1 MAVEDDVSS
10 IRTTT
15 LVAPTR
21 PTITVP
27 QRPPAIETAAYF
39 FGGGDGLSLSPGP
52 LSFVSSLFVDNFPD
66 VLTPDNQRTTSFSQ
80 LLAGAMSVSPGGG
93 GRSTAGMFAG
103 GGPMFTIPSGF
114 SPSSLL
120 TSPMFFPPQAPAQ
133 TGFVHSQPQP
143 QQQPPGPP
151 RPDTFPHH
159 MPPSTSTAVHGRQSF
174 EVSTQADQRARN
186 HYNNPGNNN
195 NNNRSYNVVNVDK
208 PADDGYNWRKY
219 GQKPIKGCEY
229 PRSYYKCTHVNC
241 PVKKKVER
249 SSDGQITQIIYKGQ
263 HDHERPQNRRGGGG
277 RDSTEVGDIHF
288 VGGAGQMMES
298 SDDSGYGKDHEEDN
312 NDDDDDDDF
321 PASKIRKID
330 GVSTTHRTVTE
341 PKIIVQTKSEVDLL
355 DDGYRW
361 RKYGQKVVKGNPHP
375 RSYYKCTTPN
385 CTVRKHVERAS
396 TDAKAVITT
405 YEGKHNHDVPAARNG
420 TAAAAGTS
428 DHHRM
433 RSMSGNNMQQH
444 MSFGNNNN
452 TGQSPVLLRLKE
464 EKITI

>member
-1 MAVEDDVSS
+1 MAVEDDVSLMRS
-10 IRTTT
+10 TT

-27 QRPPAIETAAYF
+27 QRPPAVETAAYL

-52 LSFVSSLFVDNFPD
+52 LSFVSSLFVDSFPD

-80 LLAGAMSVSPGGG
+80 LLAGAMSVSPRAGG

-103 GGPMFTIPSGF
+103 GGPMFTIPSGL

-120 TSPMFFPPQAPAQ
+120 TSPMVFPPQSLAQ
-133 TGFVHSQPQP
+133 TGFNQPQAQP
-143 QQQPPGPP
+143 Q
-151 RPDTFPHH
+151 RLDTFSHH
-159 MPPSTSTAVHGRQSF
+159 MPPSTSTAVHARQSL
-174 EVSTQADQRARN
+174 EVSQADQRAKN
-186 HYNNPGNNN
+186 HYNNPGNN

-229 PRSYYKCTHVNC
+229 PRSYYKCTHANC

-277 RDSTEVGDIHF
+277 GGKESSDVGDVHF
-288 VGGAGQMMES
+288 VGGTGHMMES
-298 SDDSGYGKDHEEDN
+298 SDDSGYGKDHDDDN
-312 NDDDDDDDF
+312 NDDDEEDL

-330 GVSTTHRTVTE
+330 GGSTTHRSVTE
-341 PKIIVQTKSEVDLL
+341 PKIIVQTRSEVDLL

-375 RSYYKCTTPN
+375 RSYYKCTTAN

-420 TAAAAGTS
+420 TAAATAAAAGTMS

-433 RSMSGNNMQQH
+433 RSLSGNNMQQQH
-444 MSFGNNNN
+444 MSFGNNNS

-464 EKITI
+464 EKINT

>member
-10 IRTTT
+10 MRTTT

-80 LLAGAMSVSPGGG
+80 LLAGAMSVSPGRGG
-93 GRSTAGMFAG
+93 GRSTAGMFTG

-120 TSPMFFPPQAPAQ
+120 TSPTFFPPQSTAQ
-133 TGFVHSQPQP
+133 TGFVQAQPQ
-143 QQQPPGPP
+143 
-151 RPDTFPHH
+151 RPDRYPHE
-159 MPPSTSTAVHGRQSF
+159 MRPSTSTTAVHGGQSL
-174 EVSTQADQRARN
+174 EVTQADQRARN
-186 HYNNPGNNN
+186 HYSNHAGNSYN
-195 NNNRSYNVVNVDK
+195 NNNRSSYNVVNVDK

-277 RDSTEVGDIHF
+277 VRDSGEIGDVHYI
-288 VGGAGQMMES
+288 GGAGQMMVES
-298 SDDSGYGKDHEEDN
+298 SDDSGYAKNHH
-312 NDDDDDDDF
+312 DDDDYDEDL

-341 PKIIVQTKSEVDLL
+341 PKIIVQTRSEVDLL

-375 RSYYKCTTPN
+375 RSYYKCTTAN

-420 TAAAAGTS
+420 VGSSAAAAVGTS

-433 RSMSGNNMQQH
+433 RSMPGSNN
-444 MSFGNNNN
+444 MSFGNSNND

-464 EKITI
+464 EKISMN

>member
-1 MAVEDDVSS
+1 MAVGDDVSS
-10 IRTTT
+10 MRTTT

-66 VLTPDNQRTTSFSQ
+66 VVTPPDNQRTTSFSQ

-93 GRSTAGMFAG
+93 RSTAGMFVG

-120 TSPMFFPPQAPAQ
+120 TSPMFFPPQSPTQ
-133 TGFVHSQPQP
+133 TSFVQPQP
-143 QQQPPGPP
+143 QPQ
-151 RPDTFPHH
+151 RPDSFPNQ

-174 EVSTQADQRARN
+174 EASQADHRARN
-186 HYNNPGNNN
+186 HYNNPA

-277 RDSTEVGDIHF
+277 GGRDSGEIGDIHYI
-288 VGGAGQMMES
+288 GGAGQMMES
-298 SDDSGYGKDHEEDN
+298 SDDSGYGKDHDN
-312 NDDDDDDDF
+312 DNDDDDEDL

-330 GVSTTHRTVTE
+330 GGVSTTHRTMTE
-341 PKIIVQTKSEVDLL
+341 PKIIVQTRSEVDLL

-375 RSYYKCTTPN
+375 RSYYKCTTAN

-405 YEGKHNHDVPAARNG
+405 YEGKHNHDVPAARNC
-420 TAAAAGTS
+420 TAAATSATAGTS
-428 DHHRM
+428 DHQRM
-433 RSMSGNNMQQH
+433 RSMSGNSMQQH
-444 MSFGNNNN
+444 MSFGNNSNS
-452 TGQSPVLLRLKE
+452 GQSPVPLRLKE
-464 EKITI
+464 EKMTNN

>member
-1 MAVEDDVSS
+1 
-10 IRTTT
+10 
-15 LVAPTR
+15 
-21 PTITVP
+21 
-27 QRPPAIETAAYF
+27 
-39 FGGGDGLSLSPGP
+39 
-52 LSFVSSLFVDNFPD
+52 
-66 VLTPDNQRTTSFSQ
+66 
-80 LLAGAMSVSPGGG
+80 
-93 GRSTAGMFAG
+93 
-103 GGPMFTIPSGF
+103 
-114 SPSSLL
+114 
-120 TSPMFFPPQAPAQ
+120 MFFPPQSQAQ
-133 TGFVHSQPQP
+133 TSFVQPQTQPQP
-143 QQQPPGPP
+143 H
-151 RPDTFPHH
+151 RPDSFPNQ

-174 EVSTQADQRARN
+174 EVSQAVHRARN
-186 HYNNPGNNN
+186 HYNNSVNNN
-195 NNNRSYNVVNVDK
+195 INNRSYNVVNVDK

-277 RDSTEVGDIHF
+277 GRRDSGEIGDIHYN
-288 VGGAGQMMES
+288 GGAGQMMES
-298 SDDSGYGKDHEEDN
+298 SEDSGYSKDHDN
-312 NDDDDDDDF
+312 DNDDDNDLL
-321 PASKIRKID
+321 ASKIRKID
-330 GVSTTHRTVTE
+330 GGVSTTHRTSVTE
-341 PKIIVQTKSEVDLL
+341 PKIIVQTRSEVDLL

-375 RSYYKCTTPN
+375 RSYYRCTMAN

-420 TAAAAGTS
+420 TAAAISATAGTS

-433 RSMSGNNMQQH
+433 RSMSGNNIMQQH

-452 TGQSPVLLRLKE
+452 TGQSPALLRLKE
-464 EKITI
+464 EKITTIN